1 MARFGDLGE
10 DTFGGG
16 MGSPSQV
23 NNDNFY
29 DKIKTTMDPGSAFG
43 MSPTPPSSNKVSGS
57 AMNDDD
63 EDEMMPF

>member
-1 MARFGDLGE
+1 
-10 DTFGGG
+10 
-16 MGSPSQV
+16 
-23 NNDNFY
+23 
-29 DKIKTTMDPGSAFG
+29 MDPGSAFG

>member
-29 DKIKTTMDPGSAFG
+29 DKIKTTMDQVLRLECHLLHLVVIKFQ
-43 MSPTPPSSNKVSGS
+43 VRQ
-57 AMNDDD
+57 
-63 EDEMMPF
+63 